1 LETPLAGIKEQGRIK
16 TRLIL
21 GLQLGFIRGLG
32 NSTFLCFGLIPGEA
46 PFDDETLFQD
56 FS

>member
-1 LETPLAGIKEQGRIK
+1 LETPLAGMKEQGRIK
-16 TRLIL
+16 ARLML

-32 NSTFLCFGLIPGEA
+32 NSTFLCFGLNPGEA
-46 PFDDETLFQD
+46 PFDDETPFQD